1 MTKLANQDIH
11 PQTPLP
17 DAVRRAL
24 RDLASAALRTWPGLS
39 VGEQE
44 FEHALAQ
51 RVAAEADPAGAAATI
66 HASDLYLALACA
78 KGCPKALSAF
88 EKDFMSHVRRYVATI
103 DGSAGFVDE
112 VQQLLRSKLFV
123 GRDDAPAK
131 IMDYSGR
138 GPMGGW
144 LRVAAIRAARN
155 LKRDGNAGPPR
166 ASEERAQ
173 HLAAGDPDP
182 ELEHLK
188 TRYGREFREAF
199 EATLKALTPR
209 EQNILRLS
217 ANDGLSSD
225 AIAKLYGV
233 SGAAVRLWLKDLR
246 GNITRE
252 TRKRLSAELGGDTQE
267 LRALVDL
274 VQSRF
279 DLTLSRVLRGIE
291 PKTDK

>member
-1 MTKLANQDIH
+1 MAA
-11 PQTPLP
+11 LP
-17 DAVRRAL
+17 EAL
-24 RDLASAALRTWPGLS
+24 LRVLGDLARTARATWPGIN
-39 VGEQE
+39 VTEAE
-44 FEHALAQ
+44 FAAALAE
-51 RVAAEADPAGAAATI
+51 RVAEDADPAGAAATI
-66 HASDLYLALACA
+66 HASDLYLALGCA
-78 KGCPKALSAF
+78 KSCPRALAAF
-88 EKDFMSHVRRYVATI
+88 DKDFMSHVRRYVSTI

-112 VQQLLRSKLFV
+112 VQQVLRSKLFV
-123 GRDDAPAK
+123 ARDDAPAK

-155 LKRDGNAGPPR
+155 LKRDGNAGPLGANRER
-166 ASEERAQ
+166 AGEERAQ
-173 HLAAGDPDP
+173 HLAASDPDP

-199 EATLKALTPR
+199 EATLKALTAR

-217 ANDGLSSD
+217 VTDGLSSD

-246 GNITRE
+246 GSIMRE
-252 TRKRLSAELGGDTQE
+252 TRKRLSAELGADTQE

-291 PKTDK
+291 PKRED

>member
-1 MTKLANQDIH
+1 M
-11 PQTPLP
+11 
-17 DAVRRAL
+17 L
-24 RDLASAALRTWPGLS
+24 RTLDDLARSARATWPGIS
-39 VGEQE
+39 VTEEE
-44 FEHALAQ
+44 FAAALAE
-51 RVAAEADPAGAAATI
+51 RVAKDADPAGAAATI
-66 HASDLYLALACA
+66 HASDLYLALGCA
-78 KGCPKALSAF
+78 KLCPRALAAF
-88 EKDFMSHVRRYVATI
+88 DKDFMSHVRRYVSTI

-112 VQQLLRSKLFV
+112 VQQVLRSKLFV
-123 GRDDAPAK
+123 AQGDAAAK

-155 LKRDGNAGPPR
+155 LKRDGNAGPLGANR
-166 ASEERAQ
+166 ERGASEDRAQ
-173 HLAAGDPDP
+173 HLAASDPDP

-199 EATLKALTPR
+199 EATLKALTAR

-217 ANDGLSSD
+217 VTDGLSSD

-246 GNITRE
+246 GNIMRE
-252 TRKRLSAELGGDTQE
+252 TRKRLSAELGADTQE

-291 PKTDK
+291 PKRED